1 MSQSIPILYIKP
13 IQYNLQ
19 LYRVALELMT
29 LIHLQLLLGLSGLN
43 ILIFPLIR
51 LLFSRVKS
59 NIKLLNIIYIC
70 NTFMLVLF
78 TLRGVSLFSL
88 LSPMLGTHYAF
99 KKCIFIHSDLQKRNK
114 SNLLKKFI
122 SINLTVLVG

>member
-43 ILIFPLIR
+43 ILIFP
-51 LLFSRVKS
+51 F
-59 NIKLLNIIYIC
+59 
-70 NTFMLVLF
+70 
-78 TLRGVSLFSL
+78 
-88 LSPMLGTHYAF
+88 
-99 KKCIFIHSDLQKRNK
+99 
-114 SNLLKKFI
+114 
-122 SINLTVLVG
+122 